1 MVGDSALDV
10 VCGTGYLLHV
20 LSSRRPEM
28 KLSGVDV
35 IIDDETR
42 KRAAAIGFH
51 EANIESLPLDDG
63 ALDTVI
69 CTHVLEHIL
78 DVQGV
83 LAGDRR
89 VAGRRGN
96 IGEADR
102 REERL
107 HIKQEKNTG

>member
-28 KLSGVDV
+28 KLTGVDF

-51 EANIESLPLDDG
+51 EANIESLPFDDG
-63 ALDTVI
+63 AFDTVI

-78 DVQGV
+78 D
-83 LAGDRR
+83 LRSEERR
-89 VAGRRGN
+89 VGKECVGTCRSRWL
-96 IGEADR
+96 R
-102 REERL
+102 
-107 HIKQEKNTG
+107 